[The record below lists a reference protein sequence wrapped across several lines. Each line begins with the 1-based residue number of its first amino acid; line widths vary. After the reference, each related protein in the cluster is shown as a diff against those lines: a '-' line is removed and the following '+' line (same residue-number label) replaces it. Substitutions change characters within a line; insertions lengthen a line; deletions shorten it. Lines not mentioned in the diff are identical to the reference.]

1 VPWVETSSPNFAA
14 RHEKADDDD
23 AAAVLELLEGARE
36 QLAGVFPRKPED
48 VTAVVLHSSL
58 VTLYLAQPA
67 LPLITIATA
76 PAGRRYLA
84 GWCSPGEI
92 HVLAPRLL
100 ELRASA
106 VPGSREMAMLG
117 PATLYT
123 QLVIAA
129 NNRGLPPPLKPTKL
143 LRYARWAWLTAGA
156 SQYFSGQT
164 AFARPAIA
172 RRLRE
177 GREPSFPPGI
187 RDAALLGGSVFD
199 LLAREHGSHAAIALA
214 YTPLRGDPRAALR
227 DAFDGRSVM
236 NTAGAWR
243 AHLARLA
250 EQR

>member
-1 VPWVETSSPNFAA
+1 MAWVETSSPNFTA
-14 RHEKADDDD
+14 RHEHADVDD
-23 AAAVLELLEGARE
+23 AVAVLELVEGTRE
-36 QLAGVFPRKPED
+36 RLGGMFTRVPDD
-48 VTAVVLHSSL
+48 VAVILHRSQVEL
-58 VTLYLAQPA
+58 CLAQPY
-67 LPLITIATA
+67 LPIVRLATA

-84 GWCSPGEI
+84 GWCSPSEV

-100 ELRASA
+100 ERRASA

-123 QLVIAA
+123 QLVLAA
-129 NNRGLPPPLKPTKL
+129 NNRTLPPPFRPGG
-143 LRYARWAWLTAGA
+143 LRRYVRWAWLAAGA
-156 SQYFSGQT
+156 AQFFSGQT

-177 GREPSFPPGI
+177 GREPAFPPGV

-199 LLAREHGSHAAIALA
+199 LLAREHGTGAAVRLA
-214 YTPLRGDPRAALR
+214 YAPLHGHPREALVG
-227 DAFDGRSVM
+227 AFDGRAM
-236 NTAGAWR
+236 IHTEGAWR

>member
-1 VPWVETSSPNFAA
+1 VPWVETRSPNFAA
-14 RHEKADDDD
+14 RHEQADDDD
-23 AAAVLELLEGARE
+23 ADAVLELLEGARE
-36 QLAGVFPRKPED
+36 TLAGVFPRVPGDD
-48 VTAVVLHSSL
+48 VAVILHASL
-58 VTLYLAQPA
+58 TTLYLAAPV
-67 LPLITIATA
+67 LPLVTLATA

-100 ELRASA
+100 ERRASA

-117 PATLYT
+117 PATLYA
-123 QLVIAA
+123 QLVLAA
-129 NNRGLPPPLKPTKL
+129 NNRNLPPPLRPARL
-143 LRYARWAWLTAGA
+143 HRYARWAWLIAGA
-156 SQYFSGQT
+156 AQYFSGQT

-177 GREPSFPPGI
+177 GHEPSFPPGVA
-187 RDAALLGGSVFD
+187 DAALLGGSVFD

-214 YTPLRGDPRAALR
+214 YSPLRGDARRVLVE
-227 DAFDGRSVM
+227 AFDGRELM
-236 NTAGAWR
+236 HTAAAWR

>member
-1 VPWVETSSPNFAA
+1 VPWVETTSPNFAA
-14 RHEKADDDD
+14 RHEATDDDD

-36 QLAGVFPRKPED
+36 QLAEVFPRRPEEEI
-48 VTAVVLHSSL
+48 AVILHSSL
-58 VTLYLAQPA
+58 LTLYLAQPA
-67 LPLITIATA
+67 LPLITFATA

-100 ELRASA
+100 ERRASA

-117 PATLYT
+117 PATLYA
-123 QLVIAA
+123 QLVLAA
-129 NNRGLPPPLKPTKL
+129 NNRNLPPRLRPTRFV
-143 LRYARWAWLTAGA
+143 RYARWAWLIAGA
-156 SQYFSGQT
+156 AQYFSGQT

-187 RDAALLGGSVFD
+187 RDAALLGGTVFD
-199 LLAREHGSHAAIALA
+199 LLAREHGSHAAVGLA
-214 YTPLRGDPRAALR
+214 YSPLRGDPRRAVVE
-227 DAFDGRSVM
+227 AFEGRAVEH
-236 NTAGAWR
+236 TAGAWR

>member
-1 VPWVETSSPNFAA
+1 MTWVETSSPNFTA
-14 RHEKADDDD
+14 RHEHADLDD
-23 AAAVLELLEGARE
+23 AVAVLELIEGTRDRLGGIFTRVPDE
-36 QLAGVFPRKPED
+36 V
-48 VTAVVLHSSL
+48 AVVLHSSQL
-58 VTLYLAQPA
+58 ELCLAQPS
-67 LPLITIATA
+67 LPLVRLATA

-84 GWCSPGEI
+84 GWCSPREV

-100 ELRASA
+100 ERRASA

-123 QLVIAA
+123 QLVLAA
-129 NNRGLPPPLKPTKL
+129 NNRTFPPPFRPSGLA
-143 LRYARWAWLTAGA
+143 RYVRWAWLAAGA
-156 SQYFSGQT
+156 AQYFSGQT

-177 GREPSFPPGI
+177 GREPAFPPSV

-199 LLAREHGSHAAIALA
+199 LLAREHGVGAAVRLA
-214 YTPLRGDPRAALR
+214 YTPLAGEPRAALVG
-227 DAFDGRSVM
+227 AFAGREMVH
-236 NTAGAWR
+236 TEGAWR

>member
-1 VPWVETSSPNFAA
+1 VETTSPNFAA
-14 RHEKADDDD
+14 RHEQDDDDD

-36 QLAGVFPRKPED
+36 QLEAVFPRKPEEEI
-48 VTAVVLHSSL
+48 AVVLHSSIL
-58 VTLYLAQPA
+58 TLYMAQPA
-67 LPLITIATA
+67 LPLITMATA

-100 ELRASA
+100 ERRASA

-117 PATLYT
+117 PATLYA
-123 QLVIAA
+123 QLVLAA
-129 NNRGLPPPLKPTKL
+129 NNRTLPPPLRPTKL
-143 LRYARWAWLTAGA
+143 LRYVRWAWLTAGA
-156 SQYFSGQT
+156 AQYFSGQT

-177 GREPSFPPGI
+177 GREPSFPPGV
-187 RDAALLGGSVFD
+187 RDAALLGGTIYD

-214 YTPLRGDPRAALR
+214 YTPLRGDPRRALVE
-227 DAFDGRSVM
+227 AFDGRALIH
-236 NTAGAWR
+236 TAGAWR